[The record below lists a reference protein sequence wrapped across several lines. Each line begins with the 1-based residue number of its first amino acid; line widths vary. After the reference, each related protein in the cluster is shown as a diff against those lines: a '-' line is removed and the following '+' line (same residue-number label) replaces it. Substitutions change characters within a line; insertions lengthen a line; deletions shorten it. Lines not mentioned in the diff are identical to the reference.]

1 MHRFGCRKKKLFSQ
15 ITQRNFRGRVFNR
28 VRTKIDPMLRAEYIF
43 SALHQGHT
51 YSPEN
56 NVFFVSPWIHVPIHR
71 GESWEIR
78 SKETRGKGG

>member
-1 MHRFGCRKKKLFSQ
+1 MSKEKNKKIIFQ
-15 ITQRNFRGRVFNR
+15 VTQRNFRGRVFNM
-28 VRTKIDPMLRAEYIF
+28 VRTKIDPMLRAEEIF
-43 SALHQGHT
+43 SALHQGQT

-56 NVFFVSPWIHVPIHR
+56 NAFFVSPWIHVPTHR